1 MCDLGVYAAS
11 KAGLEAASDAL
22 RVELAHTKVSKT
34 SLAKAVCLMF
44 SKCPLFSLQVHIVL
58 LDPGYIL
65 EHTPLASRSFF
76 ISVFHFMSH
85 ISYPGKETITKP

>member
-1 MCDLGVYAAS
+1 MYAAS

-22 RVELAHTKVSKT
+22 RVELAHTKVS
-34 SLAKAVCLMF
+34 LALLAQAACLRF

-65 EHTPLASRSFF
+65 EHTPLASRLLF
-76 ISVFHFMSH
+76 ISLLF
-85 ISYPGKETITKP
+85 I